1 MQQIQASE
9 ETLDKV
15 FSSDFD
21 FEIPNY
27 QRAYAWR
34 TEETLQLLDDLET
47 ALEAGS
53 EEPYFLGSIVLVKQP
68 GDPVAKVIDGQQR
81 LTTLTILL
89 SVLRDLSIGDPERAA
104 ALALRV
110 AEPGDPVM
118 ERTPKPRLTLRE
130 RDRVF
135 FRRWVQDPGSIA
147 PLLDM
152 KDDALEG
159 EAQRNIRDNARAL
172 YHVLSGWSVEQ
183 RNGLAT
189 MLLARTFLVTVRT
202 QDLRSAHRIF
212 SVMNSRGLDLTAPDI
227 FKADVIGAVPE
238 GASDEYTKRWEDAE
252 DEVGRVGFEEL
263 FLHLRL
269 IHAKERAKQ
278 SLLVEFPKQVLDQY
292 LPERAKEFVDDV
304 VAPYAH
310 AFAQVTEAAYNSVSG
325 ADKVNAWLRRLGQLD
340 TTDWQAPALW
350 ALRRAGDDPQ
360 WLDAFLRRLERLA
373 ASMYVC
379 RVHVTPRSIRYVEL
393 LTQLDK
399 GAGLE
404 APALELAAEERQE
417 TRNRLGGDI
426 YLTTKTRRYIL
437 ERLDEVLAD
446 NPGVTYDHKI
456 ITVEHVLP
464 QNPKVDS
471 QWVHDFS
478 DDERVR
484 WTHRLANLVLLNQ
497 AKNAQAQ
504 NYDFDQKKELY
515 FRGKNGTAT
524 FALTSQVLQHSTW
537 TPLVLEQRQS
547 MLLSALVKEWELGDP
562 A

>member
-1 MQQIQASE
+1 
-9 ETLDKV
+9 
-15 FSSDFD
+15 
-21 FEIPNY
+21 
-27 QRAYAWR
+27 
-34 TEETLQLLDDLET
+34 
-47 ALEAGS
+47 
-53 EEPYFLGSIVLVKQP
+53 
-68 GDPVAKVIDGQQR
+68 
-81 LTTLTILL
+81 
-89 SVLRDLSIGDPERAA
+89 
-104 ALALRV
+104 
-110 AEPGDPVM
+110 
-118 ERTPKPRLTLRE
+118 
-130 RDRVF
+130 
-135 FRRWVQDPGSIA
+135 
-147 PLLDM
+147 
-152 KDDALEG
+152 
-159 EAQRNIRDNARAL
+159 
-172 YHVLSGWSVEQ
+172 
-183 RNGLAT
+183 
-189 MLLARTFLVTVRT
+189 
-202 QDLRSAHRIF
+202 
-212 SVMNSRGLDLTAPDI
+212 
-227 FKADVIGAVPE
+227 
-238 GASDEYTKRWEDAE
+238 
-252 DEVGRVGFEEL
+252 
-263 FLHLRL
+263 
-269 IHAKERAKQ
+269 
-278 SLLVEFPKQVLDQY
+278 
-292 LPERAKEFVDDV
+292 
-304 VAPYAH
+304 
-310 AFAQVTEAAYNSVSG
+310 
-325 ADKVNAWLRRLGQLD
+325 
-340 TTDWQAPALW
+340 
-350 ALRRAGDDPQ
+350 
-360 WLDAFLRRLERLA
+360 
-373 ASMYVC
+373 
-379 RVHVTPRSIRYVEL
+379 VEL